1 MILLNWIQCDDVDS
15 VVKCSCQEEA
25 KKLDETYK
33 SKDELVTA

>member
-1 MILLNWIQCDDVDS
+1 MILLNWIQCEDLDN
-15 VVKCSCQEEA
+15 VVECSCQKEA